1 MNLWKQIA
9 RRNAAR
15 AAHRRSHRTRPGLEA
30 MESRALLNGGRAS
43 FKLVKGDLYER
54 RGRHQSL
61 VASDVVYFQFANK
74 HTIIFGEANGNV
86 YKKTI
91 SGAPQLIQAGPSTP
105 TPDPQLG
112 VPPTPTPDPQP
123 GVLPQGTFEYHFET
137 IAEMELLN
145 RLDLTF
151 KDGADEIQYGLRTVE
166 NPFSTDPANP
176 TVVQTDYWDWLG
188 HWEAQG
194 SELIFDGQGM
204 HTRVNTGNPSLNEQD
219 PIVAHF
225 VFTLGRSDQTH
236 LYVILSDDFGPIMSP
251 NGLTQEIILDKV
263 S

>member
-1 MNLWKQIA
+1 MNFWKRITRGNPTSPA
-9 RRNAAR
+9 RRRPHTAL
-15 AAHRRSHRTRPGLEA
+15 PGLEE
-30 MESRALLNGGRAS
+30 MESRTLLNRGGAS
-43 FKLVKGDLYER
+43 FKLVNGDLYER
-54 RGRHQSL
+54 QGRHQSL
-61 VASDVVYFQFANK
+61 VASDVLYFKFANK
-74 HTIIFGEANGNV
+74 HIIFGEANGDV
-86 YKKTI
+86 YQKTVL
-91 SGAPQLIQAGPSTP
+91 GAPQLIQAGHPTP
-105 TPDPQLG
+105 TPDPQPG

-151 KDGADEIQYGLRTVE
+151 KTGADEIQYGLRSAE

-176 TVVQTDYWDWLG
+176 TVVQTDYWYWLG

-219 PIVAHF
+219 PIAAHF
-225 VFTLGRSDQTH
+225 VFTLGHSDQTH
-236 LYVILSDDFGPIMSP
+236 LYVILSDNFGPIMSP
-251 NGLTQEIILDKV
+251 NGLTQKIILDKV